1 MLELVKVCVL
11 REDVLRGRIHL
22 KRFVAEGILRGC
34 VERENE
40 SPPVAIASVVAA
52 VATVVSFAFLPT
64 VTILRGLKGVLN
76 KAKGCGTTV

>member
-1 MLELVKVCVL
+1 M
-11 REDVLRGRIHL
+11 
-22 KRFVAEGILRGC
+22 RGC

-64 VTILRGLKGVLN
+64 VTILRGYKGVLN